1 MLVAKQVSR
10 LLLVY
15 KSSKDPNDQ
24 STLGGNF
31 ITFKN
36 NSLCVFE
43 LKANSILARPTL
55 ALFSPPTHDHVVLKY
70 FTKALYFFLAL

>member
-10 LLLVY
+10 LLVVY
-15 KSSKDPNDQ
+15 KSSKDPKDQ

-43 LKANSILARPTL
+43 LKANSILARPIL
-55 ALFSPPTHDHVVLKY
+55 SLLSPPTQDHVVLKY